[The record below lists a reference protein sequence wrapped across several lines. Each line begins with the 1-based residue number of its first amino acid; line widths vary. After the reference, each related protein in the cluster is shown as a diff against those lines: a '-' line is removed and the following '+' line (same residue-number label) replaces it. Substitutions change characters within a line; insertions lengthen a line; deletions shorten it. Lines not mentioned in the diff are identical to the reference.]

1 MDYLLKHGSD
11 DSIRSLRAHS
21 LEIQQLTHFHF
32 IDEHKDVGQ
41 ASKQHPNYLKIT
53 KLFFSVRSKVKQVLE
68 LIHDDSKLRE
78 ERDKAKKNRGKYQ
91 GYGSDTPGAF
101 RGGTTVIP
109 NYLLV

>member
-11 DSIRSLRAHS
+11 DGIRSMRAHS
-21 LEIQQLTHFHF
+21 LEIQQLTHFHY

-41 ASKQHPNYLKIT
+41 ASAYFFIIYFVLINE
-53 KLFFSVRSKVKQVLE
+53 LFSIVRSKAKAVLE
-68 LIHDDSKLRE
+68 LIHDEAKLRE

-101 RGGTTVIP
+101 RGT
-109 NYLLV
+109 